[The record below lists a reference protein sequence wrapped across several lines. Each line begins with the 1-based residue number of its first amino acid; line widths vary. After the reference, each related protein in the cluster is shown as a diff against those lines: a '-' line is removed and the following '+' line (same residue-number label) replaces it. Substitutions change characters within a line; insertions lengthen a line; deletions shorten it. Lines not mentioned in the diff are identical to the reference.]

1 MSRFPSWGRNP
12 ELAVPAAAAASLA
25 VSFLISSFRSP
36 IWGDEILTWLLMSL
50 PTPGRMLAALADQVD
65 NSPPL
70 FYLLAWGWARLLGT
84 SPLSLRL
91 ISCLGIIAAL
101 LLTWGVLRRAFP
113 FFAASLGT
121 LAAFCLS
128 WGVLRQLSEARAYGL
143 YLALAALALWCY
155 ERLLAK
161 GPEASFRLLASNT
174 LVHAGLV
181 LTHYFGLLY
190 SGIFL
195 GAFLSAHGRRRVFP
209 FRVYA
214 SVLLGWLA
222 LIPWLGPLARH
233 RQTGIPHSWIPVPG
247 YRDLLFS
254 FQHALPVTLLLLFW
268 LAVWWW
274 RPLGGETG
282 DPAGGREAAPGTR
295 TDLAILAFLLI
306 CLPPVMAWAVSR
318 SWVSVF
324 WERYFLPGTLGWAV
338 ILSALAQA
346 LFPEPPPEGAPASW
360 CRFYCSSLSRR
371 GFSLMLAAFLAAPLG
386 YAFFRPF
393 EPPPLAREDRPLPPL
408 PLVIPGAV
416 GFLECTFHSPHP
428 ERCHFLLDWEAALHP
443 RNSRA
448 AVDDYHA
455 MAALKRHFPRFRVLP
470 YAEFLEENELFLYVS
485 DENYTWF
492 DYRIRCHPDY
502 TYENLS
508 ESVILVRKNKNN

>member
-1 MSRFPSWGRNP
+1 M
-12 ELAVPAAAAASLA
+12 
-25 VSFLISSFRSP
+25 
-36 IWGDEILTWLLMSL
+36 
-50 PTPGRMLAALADQVD
+50 
-65 NSPPL
+65 
-70 FYLLAWGWARLLGT
+70 
-84 SPLSLRL
+84 
-91 ISCLGIIAAL
+91 
-101 LLTWGVLRRAFP
+101 VLQ
-113 FFAASLGT
+113 
-121 LAAFCLS
+121 
-128 WGVLRQLSEARAYGL
+128 QLSEARAYGL

-155 ERLLAK
+155 ERLLAQ
-161 GPEASFRLLASNT
+161 GPKAPFRLLMGNT

-181 LTHYFGLLY
+181 LTHYFGFLY

-195 GAFLSAHGRRRVFP
+195 GATLVAHGRRRVFP
-209 FRVYA
+209 VRVVT
-214 SVLLGWLA
+214 SLLLGWLA
-222 LIPWLGPLARH
+222 FLPWLGPLARH
-233 RQTGIPHSWIPVPG
+233 RQSGIPHSWIPVPG

-254 FQHALPVTLLLLFW
+254 FEHALPVTLLLLFW

-274 RPLGGETG
+274 RPRLEGEG
-282 DPAGGREAAPGTR
+282 NPAEFREAAPGTR

-306 CLPPVMAWAVSR
+306 CLPPVLAWVVSR
-318 SWVSVF
+318 VWVSVF

-346 LFPEPPPEGAPASW
+346 LFPEPAPEASPTGW
-360 CRFYCSSLSRR
+360 RRFYWSSLSRR

-386 YAFFRPF
+386 YAVFRPF
-393 EPPPLAREDRPLPPL
+393 EPPLLAQEDRPLPPL

-416 GFLECTFHSPHP
+416 AFLECTFHSPHP

-443 RNSRA
+443 RNNRA

-470 YAEFLEENELFLYVS
+470 YADFLTENELFLYVC

-492 DYRIRCHPDY
+492 DHRIRCQPDY

-508 ESVILVRKNKNN
+508 ESLILVRKIKNN